1 MKQPS
6 RLSFFYQIAF
16 PGVTVCNQNRVN
28 CETLNEVLS
37 ACQSTNCD
45 CSQLE
50 HILNSDNEAVNN
62 ARGMEEICNALPN
75 SLNILWAIKNSS
87 CINTSAPTP
96 KANGKTQYN
105 SEAEFLTNYMSV
117 SVLTTT

>member
-6 RLSFFYQIAF
+6 RLSFLFQIAF

-28 CETLNEVLS
+28 CETLNEVLNS
-37 ACQSTNCD
+37 CQSTNCD

-87 CINTSAPTP
+87 CITTSAPTP

-117 SVLTTT
+117 SLLTTT